1 MKNPCLVV
9 IDMQEKLFPAISNN
23 EILLENIEILIRG
36 FQLFD
41 FPIVVTEQVPD
52 KLGKT
57 IDRVT
62 TLFKQVKPI
71 IKSSFSCL
79 GEPNFIKFLE
89 TYNPSEIILAGLETH
104 VCVYQTALDLIKENK
119 HVEVVANGVS
129 SRDVDNHLVALS
141 RMQNQGV
148 LLNTVEMLFFNIQK
162 KAEGD
167 IFKKL
172 IKLLK

>member
-1 MKNPCLVV
+1 MKNPCLVL

-23 EILLENIEILIRG
+23 EILLDNIEILIRG

-89 TYNPSEIILAGLETH
+89 THNPSEIILAGLETH

-167 IFKKL
+167 TFKKL

>member
-41 FPIVVTEQVPD
+41 FPIVITEQVPD

-57 IDRVT
+57 IDHVS

-89 TYNPSEIILAGLETH
+89 AYNPSEIILAGLETH

-129 SRDVDNHLVALS
+129 SRDSDNHLVALS

-148 LLNTVEMLFFNIQK
+148 LLNTVEMLLFDIQK

-167 IFKKL
+167 TFKKI

>member
-1 MKNPCLVV
+1 MRNPCLVV

-57 IDRVT
+57 IDRIS

-79 GEPNFIKFLE
+79 GESNFIKLVE
-89 TYNPSEIILAGLETH
+89 NHNPSEIILVGVETH
-104 VCVYQTALDLIKENK
+104 VCVYQTALDLIKEKK

-129 SRDVDNHLVALS
+129 SRDGDNHLVALS

-148 LLNTVEMLFFNIQK
+148 LLNTVEMLLFDIQK

-167 IFKKL
+167 TFKKI

>member
-1 MKNPCLVV
+1 MRNPCLVV

-36 FQLFD
+36 FQLFN
-41 FPIVVTEQVPD
+41 FPIVITEQVPD

-57 IDRVT
+57 IESIS
-62 TLFKQVKPI
+62 TLFKQAKPI
-71 IKSSFSCL
+71 LKSSFSCL
-79 GEPNFIKFLE
+79 GEPDFIELLDAHD
-89 TYNPSEIILAGLETH
+89 PLEIILVGVETH

-129 SRDVDNHLVALS
+129 SRDDDNHLVALS
-141 RMQNQGV
+141 RMQNQGI
-148 LLNTVEMLFFNIQK
+148 LLNTVEMLLFDIQK

-167 IFKKL
+167 TFKKI